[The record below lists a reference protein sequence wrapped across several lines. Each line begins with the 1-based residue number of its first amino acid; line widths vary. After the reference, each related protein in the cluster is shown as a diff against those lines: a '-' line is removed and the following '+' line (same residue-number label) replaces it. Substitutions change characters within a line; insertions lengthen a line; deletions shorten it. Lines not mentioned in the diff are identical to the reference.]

1 MTAGLLLGLA
11 LADIPFPKPRAET
24 RGDWVQP
31 RRGCRSAWGPFQGR
45 ASPPW
50 RRGARWGGLAA
61 RRGQR
66 WRGPAETRRKRELSA
81 GECRGRPR
89 RRGATGKDVSPLP
102 LHGSLPA
109 GEYLAHEGT
118 MRARGRP
125 ARMAQGCPHPIRGAP
140 LRSTGGVGPASPAKP
155 LQQFHP
161 SLEHGQRGC
170 IPTSPGRA
178 ACSPPLALVRGWAG
192 KGSFLPSLGM
202 PRGSDGAMGA
212 GGRTSR
218 QHEAGGRCQP
228 TPRQHPFPATT
239 TAAPAAV

>member
-109 GEYLAHEGT
+109 CEYLAREGT
-118 MRARGRP
+118 VRARGRP

-161 SLEHGQRGC
+161 SLEHGQG
-170 IPTSPGRA
+170 A
-178 ACSPPLALVRGWAG
+178 ASPP
-192 KGSFLPSLGM
+192 
-202 PRGSDGAMGA
+202 
-212 GGRTSR
+212 
-218 QHEAGGRCQP
+218 
-228 TPRQHPFPATT
+228 
-239 TAAPAAV
+239 APAGQRAHHPLPW